1 MLCKKQVA
9 KSREGVECEIEIDY
23 SLHQEVVCQATNK
36 MGSASKPY
44 DMVIYGKTNV
54 FKIRWDLEIKL
65 KLLNEVNE
73 QGFSVMTTVIAL
85 KIEMKIFFGEGVF
98 GIS

>member
-1 MLCKKQVA
+1 MSLSCKAEAWPSKTQFSILVNQRQVLCKKQVA

-54 FKIRWDLEIKL
+54 FKIR
-65 KLLNEVNE
+65 
-73 QGFSVMTTVIAL
+73 
-85 KIEMKIFFGEGVF
+85 
-98 GIS
+98 